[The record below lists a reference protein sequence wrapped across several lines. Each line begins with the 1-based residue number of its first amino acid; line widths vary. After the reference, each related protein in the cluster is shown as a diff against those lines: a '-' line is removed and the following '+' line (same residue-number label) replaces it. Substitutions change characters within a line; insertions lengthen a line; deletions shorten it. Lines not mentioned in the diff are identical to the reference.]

1 MRCSNIIKFMQK
13 KVQGY
18 IKPDSAFKT
27 LDQWEEIAYYLL
39 DLQGRGLDTRGG
51 SIGCKVQP
59 CSQEDIDIFLAMV
72 KENFMYL
79 ETDVDRYDLL
89 TMKNVLD
96 FIEDFVNHRVWS
108 FRREYGSYFPD
119 ISKLRFAFFYS
130 RGDMEPYVLL
140 DDEFTTQIYGST
152 YNPKTVTHYTSEDGL
167 QRLIDSIASGPEFD
181 ISAFTTMERP
191 FFRKE
196 SNVLVTL
203 VGNVRA
209 GFRSDIKSYATD
221 TGRRACNMYRMEYP
235 GAKINLCYD
244 LSDCDEPTE
253 TSLWN
258 EYIVTPIKILA
269 VKK

>member
-1 MRCSNIIKFMQK
+1 MQK

-108 FRREYGSYFPD
+108 FRREYGSYFPA
-119 ISKLRFAFFYS
+119 ISKLRYHPDLRIHVQSQNSYTLHF
-130 RGDMEPYVLL
+130 RGWITEVD
-140 DDEFTTQIYGST
+140 
-152 YNPKTVTHYTSEDGL
+152 
-167 QRLIDSIASGPEFD
+167 RFD
-181 ISAFTTMERP
+181 RIRT
-191 FFRKE
+191 
-196 SNVLVTL
+196 
-203 VGNVRA
+203 
-209 GFRSDIKSYATD
+209 
-221 TGRRACNMYRMEYP
+221 
-235 GAKINLCYD
+235 
-244 LSDCDEPTE
+244 
-253 TSLWN
+253 
-258 EYIVTPIKILA
+258 
-269 VKK
+269 